1 MLENIM
7 TKVMKTMV
15 DRMRSSNKIF
25 TEFEDK
31 RLKFKK
37 VQYRKVNF
45 SWRWFR
51 CYSKV
56 WGQAIFT
63 LPPLALLGLYH
74 GPHGPGSGA
83 NESWLVK
90 YT

>member
-1 MLENIM
+1 M

-37 VQYRKVNF
+37 VQYRKEECEFQLKMIQMLQQGMGTSNF
-45 SWRWFR
+45 YITSIGTTRFVLWSLWPWIQ
-51 CYSKV
+51 S
-56 WGQAIFT
+56 Q
-63 LPPLALLGLYH
+63 
-74 GPHGPGSGA
+74 
-83 NESWLVK
+83 
-90 YT
+90 